1 MKRIFVIAVLFLSVT
16 ACEKAVIQPN
26 TPDTKP
32 TYSTKSGDGGNT
44 TTTSSTDPNTS
55 GSPDTGDGG
64 AITDPL
70 RKKDQK
76 DNK

>member
-26 TPDTKP
+26 TPASNTSM
-32 TYSTKSGDGGNT
+32 STKSGDGSTNT
-44 TTTSSTDPNTS
+44 TATDPNNPEDPNS
-55 GSPDTGDGG
+55 GDGG
-64 AITDPL
+64 TITDPL